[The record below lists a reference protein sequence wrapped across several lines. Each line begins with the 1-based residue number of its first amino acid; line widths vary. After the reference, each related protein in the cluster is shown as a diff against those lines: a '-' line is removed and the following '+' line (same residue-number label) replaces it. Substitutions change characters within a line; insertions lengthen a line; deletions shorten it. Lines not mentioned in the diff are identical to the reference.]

1 MKKNIGHSIFVLIHL
16 YYIIRLLSNGTH
28 IVDISFL
35 VLIVS
40 FAYLWGFVHYPHNQ
54 SVDATRIPSSVI
66 SASLG
71 GLCCYALG
79 LQIGPVMAC
88 GVVGYLASFLTH
100 IFKDPKYHELP
111 YSAYCGCFVGMS
123 SHALLLNWEMVVLFA
138 GFSGLL
144 FAITKRSLEG
154 VGGRLGSLSFAS
166 VVCYLLIRTHIH
178 L

>member
-1 MKKNIGHSIFVLIHL
+1 
-16 YYIIRLLSNGTH
+16 
-28 IVDISFL
+28 
-35 VLIVS
+35 
-40 FAYLWGFVHYPHNQ
+40 
-54 SVDATRIPSSVI
+54 
-66 SASLG
+66 
-71 GLCCYALG
+71 
-79 LQIGPVMAC
+79 MAC

-123 SHALLLNWEMVVLFA
+123 AHALWLNWEMVVLFA

-154 VGGRLGSLSFAS
+154 VGGRLGSLSFTS
-166 VVCYLLIRTHIH
+166 VVCYLLIRTHIN